1 MGKILAEAMPES
13 WRADEALADETTE
26 SLEGVYARMVEVF
39 EMPENEVDEL
49 LDEFCTSSLVRVV
62 ELEEILVTQH
72 VISRAEFDTI
82 FRHLHSLA
90 GNSAMMALDSLS
102 EVATELEHRIT
113 RNKKA
118 LTRENLGVAEADWA
132 TFVKTLA
139 QIRAGILGWH
149 NFLQAKNH

>member
-1 MGKILAEAMPES
+1 MI
-13 WRADEALADETTE
+13 DQ
-26 SLEGVYARMVEVF
+26 VRMSDV
-39 EMPENEVDEL
+39 
-49 LDEFCTSSLVRVV
+49 FCTSSLVRVG

-72 VISRAEFDTI
+72 VISRAEFDII

-118 LTRENLGVAEADWA
+118 LTRENLGVPAQP
-132 TFVKTLA
+132 VHSSCCVLA
-139 QIRAGILGWH
+139 RSPI
-149 NFLQAKNH
+149 